1 MEKSD
6 APLVLLLGGASGTG
20 KTTLANTL
28 VQELGLVHHV
38 STGFVREVAR
48 AVMPP
53 DQARML
59 GGFTFDA
66 WRLMGKPARDGHG
79 VFAGALAQA
88 SLLQPAI
95 EACIRR
101 SLAEGASLVLEGA
114 HVLPGLFDTGA
125 LGVSLLCILDV
136 PHRET
141 LVQRALGPTHS
152 RRHLS
157 QEQLASIIELQD
169 ACVQAARRYGIP
181 VVENTDFAHAV
192 AQVKELLARGSP
204 S

>member
-1 MEKSD
+1 MEKSN

-20 KTTLANTL
+20 KTTLANAL

-53 DQARML
+53 DKARML
-59 GGFTFDA
+59 VGFSFDA
-66 WRLMGKPARDGHG
+66 WRLMGKPERDGHG
-79 VFAGALAQA
+79 VFVGALAQA
-88 SLLQPAI
+88 RLLQPAI

-114 HVLPGLFDTGA
+114 HVMPGLFDTGV

-136 PHRET
+136 PNRET

-157 QEQLASIIELQD
+157 QEQIASILELQD
-169 ACVQAARRYGIP
+169 SCVRAAREHGVP
-181 VVENTDFAHAV
+181 VLENTELSHTV